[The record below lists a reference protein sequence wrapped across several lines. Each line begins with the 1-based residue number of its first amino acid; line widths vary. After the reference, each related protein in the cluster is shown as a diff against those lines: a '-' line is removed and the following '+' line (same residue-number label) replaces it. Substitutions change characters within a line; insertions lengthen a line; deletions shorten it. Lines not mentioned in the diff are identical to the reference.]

1 MNDYIQ
7 NLFSSCHP
15 VILSIHLT
23 STRPFTTSHH
33 SPFHASLPHHYPQ
46 VKRNQEDGSSRGF
59 GFVRMKDP
67 AMQLKILNMEHVI
80 CGRRCELRSPKRVS
94 GRLSPVG
101 SVSWDW
107 TGTKEGW
114 VGRSQPTCAMLET
127 GSVSRWLESE
137 VVVNEDIGVDSPPY
151 STYVLT

>member
-1 MNDYIQ
+1 MNGYMQ

-15 VILSIHLT
+15 AIISIHLT
-23 STRPFTTSHH
+23 SAHPFTTSHH
-33 SPFHASLPHHYPQ
+33 SSSHASLPHHYPQ

-94 GRLSPVG
+94 GRLSLVG
-101 SVSWDW
+101 
-107 TGTKEGW
+107 
-114 VGRSQPTCAMLET
+114 
-127 GSVSRWLESE
+127 
-137 VVVNEDIGVDSPPY
+137 
-151 STYVLT
+151 